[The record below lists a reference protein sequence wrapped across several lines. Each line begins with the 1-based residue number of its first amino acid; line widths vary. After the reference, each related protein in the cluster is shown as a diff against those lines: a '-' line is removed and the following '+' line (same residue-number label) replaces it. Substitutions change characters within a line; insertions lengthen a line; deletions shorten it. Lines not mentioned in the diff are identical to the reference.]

1 MIAVVQGGHTL
12 WLLHVVRH
20 VADHSG
26 MYVIMQAVEEMLGPH
41 HIARLERLTYAALTR
56 CVHTTQRAV
65 GTAQHDMHTT
75 QHGVS
80 TSVTQTARRYASV
93 KRQGTVGSLKREGFG
108 LDQETFLVY
117 GWIIWTVF

>member
-1 MIAVVQGGHTL
+1 MHRVTQTHMLCCAVLCLLWLQGGHTS
-12 WLLHVVRH
+12 WLLHVVQH

-65 GTAQHDMHTT
+65 PSVQHHVHTT
-75 QHGVS
+75 QRGVS
-80 TSVTQTARRYASV
+80 TSGTHTAPQYV
-93 KRQGTVGSLKREGFG
+93 KRRGTVRSLKREGFG
-108 LDQETFLVY
+108 LN
-117 GWIIWTVF
+117 